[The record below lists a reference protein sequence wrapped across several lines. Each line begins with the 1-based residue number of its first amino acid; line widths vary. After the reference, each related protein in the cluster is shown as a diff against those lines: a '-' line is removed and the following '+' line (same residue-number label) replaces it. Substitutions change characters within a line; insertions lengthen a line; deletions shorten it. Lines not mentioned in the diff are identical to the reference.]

1 MKVGDLVRYRQGS
14 LDRKGIIIRDCGDGD
29 FVVAFVGGQHPST
42 DYGYGN
48 KAKCRWRCLEVI
60 SESR

>member
-14 LDRKGIIIRDCGDGD
+14 LDKVGIVTGQQEFGDYWVLFADPLLKKGNRA
-29 FVVAFVGGQHPST
+29 VP
-42 DYGYGN
+42 
-48 KAKCRWRCLEVI
+48 CRRRTLEVI